1 MEFPRVKVTL
11 AFSASRVL
19 CKLSL
24 TRYSWLALSYI
35 KPKAFSKAWQASKG
49 SHMCGT
55 VESTYAKMPDG
66 SNCVWVCLESV
77 EVIEWMP
84 TTTSRELSGANRKVR
99 LFGVNLARS

>member
-1 MEFPRVKVTL
+1 L
-11 AFSASRVL
+11 AGIIVYQAKGL
-19 CKLSL
+19 LKG
-24 TRYSWLALSYI
+24 LAGI
-35 KPKAFSKAWQASKG
+35 KG

-77 EVIEWMP
+77 EVIDWMP